1 MTPHNKKFD
10 EKTELEICKKYLDGK
25 TTTALASEYGFK
37 GRKSISDI
45 LKRHNI
51 PRRNRQEEQ
60 RKNTTYANFSFEII
74 DSKEKAYFLGLLM
87 TDGYIINN
95 EKIHS
100 YIVGISLTDIDA
112 IKLISEITNAPIYT
126 VPIRDK
132 MTMNAYRVN
141 LYGKRYVEQL
151 NRFGIHT
158 RKTYDLSNI
167 NLTDEEKSFLPYI
180 IRGIIDGDGWIRND
194 GKEFFISSA
203 SESFVKYL
211 TKEMIDLG
219 FDVSYKFCKNDYNGY
234 FLIRSAK
241 KNNIKLLK
249 ELIYD
254 VPFGMQAKYNKLH
267 NL

>member
-10 EKTELEICKKYLDGK
+10 EKIELEICKKYLDGE

-45 LKRHNI
+45 LKRHNV
-51 PRRNRQEEQ
+51 PRRNRQAEQ
-60 RKNTTYANFSFEII
+60 RKNASYANFSFEII

-87 TDGYIINN
+87 TDGYVINN

-151 NRFGIHT
+151 NRLGIHA

-167 NLTDEEKSFLPYI
+167 NLTDEEKLFLPYI
-180 IRGIIDGDGWIRND
+180 IRGIIDGDGWIKSD

-211 TKEMIDLG
+211 TKEMIGLG